1 MRHFLDR
8 LYWLSGAL
16 AGCLIL
22 GICLLIS
29 AQILLNGASRLFGPV
44 LPTTIPSYADFSGYM
59 LASASFLALAHTLR
73 YGGHIRVNL
82 VSQRLPKGVQVVLE
96 FLVLALSAAIVGF
109 ALWYMIDLTL
119 QSYQYGDKSYG
130 IIPIPLALPQ
140 AVVSLGLAILL
151 ISLIDTMALLGQ
163 KRAPVLTAADEV

>member
-1 MRHFLDR
+1 MRKFLDR

-22 GICLLIS
+22 AICLLIS

-44 LPTTIPSYADFSGYM
+44 LPTTIPSYAEFSGYM
-59 LASASFLALAHTLR
+59 LASTSFLALAHTLR

-82 VSQRLPKGVQVVLE
+82 VSGRLPRTVQVVLE
-96 FLVLALSAAIVGF
+96 FCVLLLSAAIVSF

-119 QSYQYGDKSYG
+119 QSYQFGDKSYG
-130 IIPIPLALPQ
+130 IIPIPLAIPQ
-140 AVVSLGLAILL
+140 TVVSTGLAILL
-151 ISLIDTMALLGQ
+151 ISLVDTLAELVQ

>member
-1 MRHFLDR
+1 
-8 LYWLSGAL
+8 
-16 AGCLIL
+16 
-22 GICLLIS
+22 
-29 AQILLNGASRLFGPV
+29 
-44 LPTTIPSYADFSGYM
+44 M

-73 YGGHIRVNL
+73 HGGHVRVNL

-130 IIPIPLALPQ
+130 IIPIPLAIPQ
-140 AVVSLGLAILL
+140 AIVSIGLAILL